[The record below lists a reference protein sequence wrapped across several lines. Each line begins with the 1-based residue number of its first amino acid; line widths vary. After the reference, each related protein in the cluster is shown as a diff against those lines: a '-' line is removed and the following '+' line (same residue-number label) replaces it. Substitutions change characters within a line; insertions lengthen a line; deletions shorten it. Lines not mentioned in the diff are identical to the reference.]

1 MSSSRAR
8 AAGVLALT
16 LAGCAYYNGMW
27 SAERLARDARRLEA
41 RGASA
46 EARLNWGRAATK
58 AESVL
63 VHHPGSRWADD
74 ALVLQGEGLARS
86 GACAAAARPL
96 ARALREVDDVDLRE
110 RAALAAARCAL
121 DRGVQGDL
129 AERLLEPVLSSRDAR
144 RRSQAAYL
152 AGQVALARA
161 DPTTAAERFSESDLP
176 AAAPARVG
184 ALAAAGRGP
193 AAVAATDSLARRDDD
208 ETRWA
213 DAFATVGATAGVE
226 TAADALDRLL
236 ARGRLRGGPRA
247 RLLIADGD
255 RLRRARHFDRAAAR
269 YAAVP
274 EVAPDS
280 AEALIARVHA
290 LLGQVAQARDAADLD
305 SAATRLAVL
314 SSTARDFRLDE
325 VREVARQLA
334 AVREDDSSEVTAFR
348 AAELAR
354 DSLDAPALAATLF
367 LRFAAR
373 SPGSLFAPKAL
384 IAAAQLQPERL
395 DSVQALLAS
404 RYAESPYTLAL
415 RGVPSP
421 AYEALED
428 SLAVTFG
435 VARPRTLAAV
445 SSVELRF
452 APPRTGPRGPEYDPV
467 PVVAGAG
474 ARPARPQPPGERRPP
489 PARRPGERPTDRP
502 TDRPQDRP
510 DVRP

>member
-1 MSSSRAR
+1 M
-8 AAGVLALT
+8 AGVFALSLT
-16 LAGCAYYNGMW
+16 GCVYYNGMW

-41 RGASA
+41 RGANA

-63 VHHPGSRWADD
+63 VHHPASRWADD

-96 ARALREVDDVDLRE
+96 ARALREVDDADLRE

-121 DRGVQGDL
+121 DRDAQGEL
-129 AERLLEPVLSSRDAR
+129 AERLLEPVLSSPDAR
-144 RRSQAAYL
+144 HRSQAAYL
-152 AGQVALARA
+152 AGQVALLRA
-161 DPTTAAERFSESDLP
+161 DPATAADRFARSELP
-176 AAAPARVG
+176 AAAPARIG
-184 ALAAAGRGP
+184 ALAAAGRGSE
-193 AAVAATDSLARRDDD
+193 AVAAMDTVARRDDD

-213 DAFATVGATAGVE
+213 DALATVAATAGVE
-226 TAADALDRLL
+226 TAADALDHLL
-236 ARGRLRGGPRA
+236 ARGRLRGGARA

-255 RLRRARHFDRAAAR
+255 RLRRWRRFDRAAAR
-269 YAAVP
+269 YAV
-274 EVAPDS
+274 VLQIAPDS
-280 AEALIARVHA
+280 AEALVARVHA
-290 LLGQVAQARDAADLD
+290 LLGQVAQARDPADLD

-314 SSTARDFRLDE
+314 SSTAGDLRVDE
-325 VREVARQLA
+325 VREVTRRLA
-334 AVREDDSSEVTAFR
+334 AVRGEDSSEVTAFR

-384 IAAAQLQPERL
+384 IAAGQLQPERL

-404 RYAESPYTLAL
+404 RYAESPYTLAFL
-415 RGVPSP
+415 GVASP

-435 VARPRTLAAV
+435 VARPSALAAV
-445 SSVELRF
+445 ASVPLRF
-452 APPRTGPRGPEYDPV
+452 APPRTGPRGPELDPA
-467 PVVAGAG
+467 PVVAE
-474 ARPARPQPPGERRPP
+474 ARPARPQPPGERRPQ

-502 TDRPQDRP
+502 QDRP
-510 DVRP
+510 DVRS

>member
-1 MSSSRAR
+1 MRSSRAR
-8 AAGVLALT
+8 AAGVLALSLT
-16 LAGCAYYNGMW
+16 GCAYYNGMW

-63 VHHPGSRWADD
+63 VHHPASRWADD

-96 ARALREVDDVDLRE
+96 ARALREVDDEALRE

-121 DRGVQGDL
+121 DRDVQGAL
-129 AERLLEPVLSSRDAR
+129 AERLLDPVLTSHDAG

-152 AGQVALARA
+152 AGRAALLRE
-161 DPTTAAERFSESDLP
+161 DPAAAAEHFSHSDVP
-176 AAAPARVG
+176 AAAPARIG
-184 ALAAAGRGP
+184 ALAASGRGP
-193 AAVAATDSLARRDDD
+193 AAVAAMDSVARRDDD
-208 ETRWA
+208 ETRWG
-213 DAFATVGATAGVE
+213 DALATVAASAGVE

-236 ARGRLRGGPRA
+236 LRGRLRGGPQA

-255 RLRRARHFDRAAAR
+255 RLRRARRFDRAAAR
-269 YAAVP
+269 YAAVLD
-274 EVAPDS
+274 VAPDS
-280 AEALIARVHA
+280 SEALVARLHT
-290 LLGQVAQARDAADLD
+290 LLGQLAQARHPADLD
-305 SAATRLAVL
+305 SVATRLAVL
-314 SSTARDFRLDE
+314 SSTAGDFRVDE
-325 VREVARQLA
+325 VREVTRRLA
-334 AVREDDSSEVTAFR
+334 AMREDDSSEVTAFR

-384 IAAAQLQPERL
+384 IAAGQLQPERL
-395 DSVQALLAS
+395 DSVKALLAS
-404 RYAESPYTLAL
+404 RYAESPYTLAF
-415 RGVPSP
+415 RGVASP

-435 VARPRTLAAV
+435 VARPPTLAAIAV
-445 SSVELRF
+445 VQLRF
-452 APPRTGPRGPEYDPV
+452 APPRTGPRGPELDPAT
-467 PVVAGAG
+467 VVAA
-474 ARPARPQPPGERRPP
+474 ARPARLQSPGERRPQ
-489 PARRPGERPTDRP
+489 PARRPGERPTE
-502 TDRPQDRP
+502 RPQDRP

>member
-1 MSSSRAR
+1 MTSSRVLAG
-8 AAGVLALT
+8 GVLALT
-16 LAGCAYYNGMW
+16 LTGCAYYNGMW

-41 RGASA
+41 RGASG

-63 VHHPGSRWADD
+63 VRHPSSRWADD

-96 ARALREVDDVDLRE
+96 ERALREVEEPALRE

-121 DRGVQGDL
+121 ERGARADL

-152 AGQVALARA
+152 AGQVALLRE
-161 DPTTAAERFSESDLP
+161 DPATAAERFSRSDLP

-184 ALAAAGRGP
+184 ALAAAGRG
-193 AAVAATDSLARRDDD
+193 AAALSVMDSVARRDVD
-208 ETRWA
+208 ETRWT
-213 DAFATVGATAGVE
+213 DALAEVSATAGVE
-226 TAADALDRLL
+226 TASDALERLL
-236 ARGRLRGGPRA
+236 TRGRLGAGVRA

-269 YAAVP
+269 YAAVLKLT
-274 EVAPDS
+274 PDS
-280 AEALIARVHA
+280 VEAGVARVHA
-290 LLGQVAQARDAADLD
+290 LQGELAQARELADLD
-305 SAATRLAVL
+305 SVTARLALLNAATGEARTDEARALARSV
-314 SSTARDFRLDE
+314 AE
-325 VREVARQLA
+325 VRQ
-334 AVREDDSSEVTAFR
+334 EDGSEAGFR

-384 IAAAQLQPERL
+384 IAAGQLQPERL
-395 DSVQALLAS
+395 DSVRAVLAS
-404 RYAESPYTLAL
+404 RYPDSPYTLAF
-415 RGVPSP
+415 GGTATP
-421 AYEALED
+421 AFEVLED
-428 SLAVTFG
+428 SLAVSLG
-435 VARPRTLAAV
+435 GARPQTLAAAA
-445 SSVELRF
+445 SVELRV
-452 APPRTGPRGPEYDPV
+452 APPRTGPRGPELDP
-467 PVVAGAG
+467 PAVAAA
-474 ARPARPQPPGERRPP
+474 ARPARLQPPGERRPQ

-502 TDRPQDRP
+502 QDRP
-510 DVRP
+510 DGRS